1 MNINE
6 VLQGLSNLGGEMPRV
21 TKPKRIKEIKPGKK
35 NSNVR
40 KRRGPMNIDLSK
52 LGEEVEAMRDLVE
65 RAKQVKAKSKM
76 PKKMKPNTGH
86 ESPHPYQGQLV
97 GEADDEGMYNNDQF
111 RSSALAQANR
121 KDQAMNKEFAIGN
134 FYAWAMEKYPKLTLG
149 QMKQRMPQLEREY
162 RQEKTVRR
170 IDPNK
175 VPTVS
180 SAFDDEKERQQAK
193 GIKPKTSF
201 ESLEESVGEF
211 ITEEEFDRLAE
222 KKDACYHKVKSR
234 YKVWPSAYASGALV
248 QCRKKG
254 AKNWGNKSK
263 KK

>member
-1 MNINE
+1 MDIKE

-97 GEADDEGMYNNDQF
+97 GEADDEGW
-111 RSSALAQANR
+111 LATN
-121 KDQAMNKEFAIGN
+121 
-134 FYAWAMEKYPKLTLG
+134 T
-149 QMKQRMPQLEREY
+149 
-162 RQEKTVRR
+162 
-170 IDPNK
+170 
-175 VPTVS
+175 
-180 SAFDDEKERQQAK
+180 
-193 GIKPKTSF
+193 
-201 ESLEESVGEF
+201 
-211 ITEEEFDRLAE
+211 
-222 KKDACYHKVKSR
+222 KSR
-234 YKVWPSAYASGALV
+234 GPAGECPSVVCRRRCGASGFSFWDRASAAPPLQIAV
-248 QCRKKG
+248 G
-254 AKNWGNKSK
+254 
-263 KK
+263 

>member
-52 LGEEVEAMRDLVE
+52 LGEDKPNHL
-65 RAKQVKAKSKM
+65 KAKSKVT
-76 PKKMKPNTGH
+76 KKVKPSTGH
-86 ESPHPYQGQLV
+86 ESPNINRGKFV
-97 GEADDEGMYNNDQF
+97 GEADDAGMYNNPEL
-111 RSSALAQANR
+111 RRAAKR
-121 KDQAMNKEFAIGN
+121 DQAVNKEFAIGN
-134 FYAWAMEKYPKLTLG
+134 FYAWAMEKYPNITLG
-149 QMKQRMPQLEREY
+149 QVKQKFPSLQREY
-162 RQEKTVRR
+162 SQEKTMRR
-170 IDPNK
+170 QEPNK

-180 SAFDDEKERQQAK
+180 SAFDDEKERNQAK

-201 ESLEESVGEF
+201 ESLEESVGQP
-211 ITEEEFDRLAE
+211 ITEAEFDRLAE
-222 KKDACYHKVKSR
+222 KKDACYHKVKAR
-234 YKVWPSAYASGALV
+234 YDVWPSAYASGALV

-254 AKNWGNKSK
+254 AKNWGNKS
-263 KK
+263 